1 MKSRIFEKLFKY
13 TSTSLPDV
21 QTEQF
26 QQTHPCNKPQ
36 KLQLLKIK
44 VLNNFDFFFTII
56 KISMQFL
63 TYLYYLDTSRG
74 FKKTLFNFY
83 SPTRNLTTVDKRKQF
98 KDEFFNFYSIN
109 LVDVFNKNFMKSVIP
124 YSL

>member
-44 VLNNFDFFFTII
+44 VLNNFDFFYHY
-56 KISMQFL
+56 KNQYAVS
-63 TYLYYLDTSRG
+63 YLPILDASKG
-74 FKKTLFNFY
+74 FSHSKK
-83 SPTRNLTTVDKRKQF
+83 P
-98 KDEFFNFYSIN
+98 YSISTHP
-109 LVDVFNKNFMKSVIP
+109 LET
-124 YSL
+124 

>member
-44 VLNNFDFFFTII
+44 VLNNFDFFFYHYRYQYAV
-56 KISMQFL
+56 S
-63 TYLYYLDTSRG
+63 YLPILDTSKG